1 MSPSLSFSL
10 TFTIPF
16 VTGAGELTRM
26 IRTTVTAVDKAD
38 DVIDSAKA
46 VRRAADATSDLR
58 KATGSYEILF
68 SNNAFYVG
76 KGGFSRAIQSASR
89 YIGDA
94 NFPQYIYWKSA
105 PNAYEAF
112 IDEYYMQQRMYD
124 FILSHEGYSTYN
136 RIWSPGRNFVKW
148 R

>member
-1 MSPSLSFSL
+1 M

-46 VRRAADATSDLR
+46 VRRAADTTSDLR

-68 SNNAFYVG
+68 SNKTIYVG
-76 KGGFSRAIQSASR
+76 KDGFPRAIQSASR

-112 IDEYYMQQRMYD
+112 IDEYYIQQRMYN
-124 FILSHEGYSTYN
+124 FILPHEGYSTYN
-136 RIWSPGRNFVKW
+136 KICSPGRNFVKW